1 MSIYTG
7 QTRRGTPESEGCWR
21 DPVTGRRGRPCVE
34 GVEERDGWTSPIFD
48 V

>member
-34 GVEERDGWTSPIFD
+34 GVEAEGRVDIPHL
-48 V
+48 